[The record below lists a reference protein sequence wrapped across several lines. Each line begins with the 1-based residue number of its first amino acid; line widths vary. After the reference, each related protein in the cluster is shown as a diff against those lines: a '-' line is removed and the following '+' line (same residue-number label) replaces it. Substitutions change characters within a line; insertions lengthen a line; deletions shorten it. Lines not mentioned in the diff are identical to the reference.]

1 MQFCIGIHK
10 TISTKYGILSM
21 HLVFGVKV
29 CYNIKKDQ
37 KGCANGLA
45 QKELELRQVD
55 RDFI

>member
-10 TISTKYGILSM
+10 TISTKYGILSK

-29 CYNIKKDQ
+29 CYNNKKDE

-45 QKELELRQVD
+45 RKEPKFR
-55 RDFI
+55 

>member
-10 TISTKYGILSM
+10 RISTKYGILSI

-29 CYNIKKDQ
+29 CYNNKKDE

-45 QKELELRQVD
+45 RKELEFR
-55 RDFI
+55 